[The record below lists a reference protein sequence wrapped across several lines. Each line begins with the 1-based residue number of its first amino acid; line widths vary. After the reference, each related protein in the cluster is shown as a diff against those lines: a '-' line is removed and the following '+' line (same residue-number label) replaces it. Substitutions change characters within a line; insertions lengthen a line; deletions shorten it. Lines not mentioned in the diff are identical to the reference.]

1 MIRALRL
8 IHASQ
13 SQIECGQDG
22 DLADAIANRYQ
33 VWERAGPNRA
43 EHFCAMRCAR
53 PPPTGRTRSTVDIYK
68 VPMGSDFPEH
78 VRRIW
83 SQTQILLVLIGAN
96 WLRRADPLSP
106 RVALRYVAVPAF
118 ALLVAHYLIVNAFDL
133 HVICASPVLSSP
145 CRSGLRSSGKH
156 ERDRLPP
163 LPSARSLAWLRPAR

>member
-1 MIRALRL
+1 MAKIAMSYRRADS
-8 IHASQ
+8 A
-13 SQIECGQDG
+13 
-22 DLADAIANRYQ
+22 AIAGR
-33 VWERAGPNRA
+33 
-43 EHFCAMRCAR
+43 MRDRLAAQY
-53 PPPTGRTRSTVDIYK
+53 GDDSVFMDIYK

-78 VRRIW
+78 VRRVW